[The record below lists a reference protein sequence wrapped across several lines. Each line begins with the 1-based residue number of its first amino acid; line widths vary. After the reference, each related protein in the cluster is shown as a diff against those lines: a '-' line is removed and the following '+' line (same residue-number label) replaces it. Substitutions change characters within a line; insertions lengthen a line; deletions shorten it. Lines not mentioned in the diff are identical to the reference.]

1 MLGLFNIKRT
11 KQVYREVKNFFFI
24 LSVIDKN
31 RKTSKWKE
39 MNLRSDWIGRI
50 YTIISLSEED
60 MGDVEEVRRI
70 KVLDRIKP
78 VNYYLESLG
87 VAEVVI
93 PNITPIQ
100 DSRSYLVVYIPYFSQ
115 LSYVWMG
122 LNVFFPLALIYQFLI
137 K

>member
-1 MLGLFNIKRT
+1 MLGLLNFKRI

-24 LSVIDKN
+24 LSVIEKN
-31 RKTSKWKE
+31 RKTQKWKE

-60 MGDVEEVRRI
+60 MGDMEEVRRI

-78 VNYYLESLG
+78 INFYLESLG
-87 VAEVVI
+87 VAEVII
-93 PNITPIQ
+93 PNIIPIQ
-100 DSRSYLVVYIPYFSQ
+100 DSRSYLVVYVPYFSQ

-122 LNVFFPLALIYQFLI
+122 MNVFFPLALIYQFLI

>member
-1 MLGLFNIKRT
+1 MLGLLNFKRT
-11 KQVYREVKNFFFI
+11 KQVYREIKNFFFI

-39 MNLRSDWIGRI
+39 MNLRSDWIGRM

-60 MGDVEEVRRI
+60 MGDIEEVKRI

-87 VAEVVI
+87 LSEVII
-93 PNITPIQ
+93 PNITPIE
-100 DSRSYLVVYIPYFSQ
+100 DSRSYLIVYAPYFSQ
-115 LSYVWMG
+115 LSYIWMG
-122 LNVFFPLALIYQFLI
+122 MNLFLPLALIYQFFI